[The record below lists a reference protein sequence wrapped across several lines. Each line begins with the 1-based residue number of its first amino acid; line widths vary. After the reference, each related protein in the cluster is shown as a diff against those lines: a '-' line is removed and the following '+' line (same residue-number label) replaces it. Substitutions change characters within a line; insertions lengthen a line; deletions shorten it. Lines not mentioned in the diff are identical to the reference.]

1 MAKRKT
7 VQSFEA
13 RRDQFLEKHGAE
25 YGLGDAYQT
34 LTGLETPEDVAEA
47 LDSLIKAMQKYVES
61 IPAGQPDRKTSS
73 GFFCAEIVV
82 DAATSLATKPNL
94 CSENV
99 KKIFWKALRS
109 GGFLHRAVN
118 QYAQNRIDP
127 FKLFNKFNDS
137 LNKAFLGQGNNP
149 PTIDTRMTE
158 RLRELHR

>member
-13 RRDQFLEKHGAE
+13 PRDQFLEKHGAE
-25 YGLGDAYQT
+25 YGLGDAYQA
-34 LTGLETPEDVAEA
+34 LTGLETPEAVAEA
-47 LDSLIKAMQKYVES
+47 LDSLIEAMEKYVES

-82 DAATSLATKPNL
+82 DAAKSLAKKPNL
-94 CSENV
+94 CDENV
-99 KKIFWKALRS
+99 KKIFWEALRS
-109 GGFLHRAVN
+109 GGFLHRSVN

-127 FKLFNKFNDS
+127 FKLFNRFNDS
-137 LNKAFLGQGNNP
+137 LNEAFSGQGDNP
-149 PTIDTRMTE
+149 PIIDTRMTE